1 MGVLRRVHWMV
12 YALLAPLVLMG
23 LYRFVVGGGRRVEVV
38 GSGALV
44 ALAETDAPEGTRYD
58 LSVVP
63 SEALHETEARVL
75 EAVSRWPDV
84 LVIGF
89 SESALENSDARS
101 VMESV
106 AIAAENAMAVP
117 VLVGFEQDVVWF
129 TSLCDVSALRLCVEP
144 GDDPA
149 AAIAAGVEE
158 AWQRHRRLEASTQTG
173 R

>member
-1 MGVLRRVHWMV
+1 MGILRRVHWMV

-23 LYRFVVGGGRRVEVV
+23 LYRLIVGGGRRVEVI
-38 GSGALV
+38 GSGVLT
-44 ALAETDAPEGTRYD
+44 LLEETDAPEGTRYA
-58 LSVVP
+58 LSVR
-63 SEALHETEARVL
+63 AHESLSATESRAL

-89 SESALENSDARS
+89 SESALEEPEARS
-101 VMESV
+101 VLERV
-106 AIAAENAMAVP
+106 AMAAENATAVP
-117 VLVGFEQDVVWF
+117 VLVGFEAPWF
-129 TSLCDVSALRLCVEP
+129 SALCNVSALRLCVEP
-144 GDDPA
+144 GSDPA